1 MRLSLRSRHV
11 LAGVVSTTL
20 LAVVAVRPE
29 LLGGRVRDAVGGLG
43 DAEASWLWLA
53 AAALAAMQA
62 ASGLAWN
69 SALGACRG
77 APGRGQAMARYAVG
91 SAANALAPA
100 HVGSGLR
107 IALFARITS
116 GEAACWR
123 VTGTAAAVSAVRC
136 VWFAALVVVGAALG
150 AVPAWPL
157 LLLGA
162 FAIVAALAAVVS
174 RRIRSEARL
183 AHLLDA
189 FRELTA
195 SPGALA
201 RVAAL
206 TAAGMAA
213 KLAAAACVA
222 ASLGVER
229 PVVAALVIVPA
240 VELAAVLP
248 LTPGNIGVS
257 SAAVALALAS
267 LGVAPDTALAAGIA
281 FGALETLAALA
292 AGAAGMLL
300 LTAPRVRP
308 MVRRAAVGT
317 ALGAVSWAIVLT
329 AVPGV

>member
-1 MRLSLRSRHV
+1 
-11 LAGVVSTTL
+11 
-20 LAVVAVRPE
+20 
-29 LLGGRVRDAVGGLG
+29 
-43 DAEASWLWLA
+43 
-53 AAALAAMQA
+53 
-62 ASGLAWN
+62 
-69 SALGACRG
+69 
-77 APGRGQAMARYAVG
+77 
-91 SAANALAPA
+91 
-100 HVGSGLR
+100 
-107 IALFARITS
+107 
-116 GEAACWR
+116 
-123 VTGTAAAVSAVRC
+123 
-136 VWFAALVVVGAALG
+136 
-150 AVPAWPL
+150 
-157 LLLGA
+157 
-162 FAIVAALAAVVS
+162 
-174 RRIRSEARL
+174 IRSEARL